1 MPRLDAYPELEGTLG
16 IKEVPLFLALYSL
29 HASFSVSGC
38 DPCLTL
44 TQVLQSRTSQNIN
57 NRLHKEP
64 LTSHSWN
71 LPPTTLPESPEL
83 LFRQR
88 QQRVNQTT
96 YLCATC
102 NFVGCKIYS

>member
-29 HASFSVSGC
+29 RASFSVSGC

-44 TQVLQSRTSQNIN
+44 TQVLQSGTSQNIN

-64 LTSHSWN
+64 PTSHSWN
-71 LPPTTLPESPEL
+71 LTPTTLPESPEL

-88 QQRVNQTT
+88 QQSQSD
-96 YLCATC
+96 
-102 NFVGCKIYS
+102 NFSMCHL